1 MVRIKPFR
9 GIRPRE
15 DLAAKVSALPY
26 DVMSRGEA
34 AAMAAGNQYSI
45 LRITRAEVDLPPEV
59 GDYDDRVYERGKEN
73 LHSFLQ
79 EGVLKKEGKPVFYI
93 YREIMN
99 GKSQTGIVAA
109 FATEDYENNTIL
121 KHELTRKEK
130 EMDRI
135 RHFDVCDCQTE
146 PVFLTYRHRED
157 IDALVAA
164 WVAAHDAV
172 YDFVSDDRVTHMLWL
187 IDEEA
192 MIEALQEAFEKL
204 DKAYIA
210 DGHHRTA
217 SAVAVGKMRKGQ
229 GAPEGKD
236 SPAQHFMAVIFPDQ
250 DLLIME
256 YNRVVTVGADFDAPA
271 FLKQLA
277 LKFTVEKL
285 HGDFAP
291 AKKHEF
297 GVYIGGAW
305 YRLIAKPELYQNAD
319 IAENLDAA
327 ILQKHVLGPLLAIED
342 PRTDQKID
350 FIGGIRG
357 NQEIV
362 GRCAEGNCVGFHLYP
377 VEIADLM
384 SIADQGKIMPP
395 KSTWFEPKLRSGL
408 FLHSLEEDR
417 ESKEK

>member
-26 DVMSRGEA
+26 DVMNRREA
-34 AAMAAGNQYSI
+34 AAMAAGNQSSI
-45 LRITRAEVDLPPEV
+45 LRITRAEVDFPPEV

-73 LHSFLQ
+73 LRSFLQ
-79 EGVLKKEGKPVFYI
+79 DGILKKEEKPVFYI

-99 GKSQTGIVAA
+99 GKSQTGIVAT
-109 FATEDYENNTIL
+109 FVTEDYENNTIL

-130 EMDRI
+130 ETDRI
-135 RHFDVCDCQTE
+135 RHFDACDCQTE
-146 PVFLTYRHRED
+146 PVFLTYRHQDD
-157 IDALVAA
+157 IDQLVAA
-164 WVAAHDAV
+164 WIAAHDSV
-172 YDFVSDDRVTHMLWL
+172 YDFVSDDKVAHMLWL
-187 IDEEA
+187 IDDET
-192 MIEALQEAFEKL
+192 MIESLKEAFGKI

-217 SAVAVGKMRKGQ
+217 SAVAVGKMRQGQ
-229 GAPEGKD
+229 GTPKGKD
-236 SPAQHFMAVIFPDQ
+236 SPAQHFMAGIFPDQ
-250 DLLIME
+250 DLVIME
-256 YNRVVTVGADFDAPA
+256 YNRVVEVGADFEASA
-271 FLKQLA
+271 FLKVLA
-277 LKFTVEKL
+277 AKFSVEKMD
-285 HGDFAP
+285 GDFLP

-297 GVYIGGAW
+297 GVYTGGSW
-305 YRLIAKPELYQNAD
+305 YRLIAKPELYQNED

-327 ILQKHVLGPLLAIED
+327 ILQKNVLGPLLAVGD

-362 GRCAEGNCVGFHLYP
+362 RRCEEGKSIGFNLYP

-384 SIADQGKIMPP
+384 SIADHGKIMPP

-408 FLHSLEEDR
+408 FLHSLEEDK

>member
-34 AAMAAGNQYSI
+34 ATMAAGNQYSI
-45 LRITRAEVDLPPEV
+45 LRITRAEVDLPSEV
-59 GDYDDRVYERGKEN
+59 DDYDDRVYERGRDN
-73 LHSFLQ
+73 LRWFLQ
-79 EGVLKKEGKPVFYI
+79 EGILKKEEKPVLYI
-93 YREIMN
+93 YREILN

-130 EMDRI
+130 ETDRI
-135 RHFDVCDCQTE
+135 RHFDACDCQTE
-146 PVFLTYRHRED
+146 PVFLTYRHRQE

-164 WVAAHDAV
+164 WIASHDAV
-172 YDFVSDDRVTHMLWL
+172 YDFVSDDRVAHMLWL

-192 MIEALQEAFEKL
+192 MIEALQEAFGKL

-229 GAPEGKD
+229 GTPVGKD
-236 SPAQHFMAVIFPDQ
+236 NPAQHFMAVIFPDQ

-256 YNRVVTVGADFDAPA
+256 YNRVVTVGADFDATA

-277 LKFTVEKL
+277 AKFSVEKL
-285 HGDFAP
+285 RGDFLP
-291 AKKHEF
+291 VKKHEF
-297 GVYIGGAW
+297 GVYIGGVW

-327 ILQKHVLGPLLAIED
+327 ILQKNVLQPLLAIED

-357 NQEIV
+357 SQEIV
-362 GRCAEGNCVGFHLYP
+362 RRCRDGKSIGFHLYP

-408 FLHSLEEDR
+408 FLHGLEEDR
-417 ESKEK
+417 DSKEK